1 MSKVLTERAGPRTGA
16 ASVTV
21 LALLIVA
28 GAGCSS
34 FNSAWKHAASAPG
47 AANDIQGRW
56 AGVWLSQTNGHTG
69 KLRCLMSKKTEGEYQ
84 ARFHAKYRKIL
95 SFGYTVPLAATN
107 VGSVYHFQ
115 GDADLGWYAGGLYH
129 YDGQATPTNFFS
141 VYRSKHD
148 GGVFQMQR
156 PERKQ

>member
-1 MSKVLTERAGPRTGA
+1 MLHEE
-16 ASVTV
+16 
-21 LALLIVA
+21 
-28 GAGCSS
+28 S
-34 FNSAWKHAASAPG
+34 FADPLENGAASAPG

-107 VGSVYHFQ
+107 VGGVYHFH

-129 YDGQATPTNFFS
+129 YEGQATETNFFS
-141 VYRSKHD
+141 VYRSRHD
-148 GGVFQMQR
+148 GGVFQMRR

>member
-1 MSKVLTERAGPRTGA
+1 MSKALTGRVGPRTGA
-16 ASVTV
+16 ANVTV
-21 LALLIVA
+21 LALLMLA

-34 FNSAWKHAASAPG
+34 FNSAWKHAASAPVP
-47 AANDIQGRW
+47 ANDIQGRW
-56 AGVWLSQTNGHTG
+56 EGVWLSQTNGHTG
-69 KLRCLMSKKTEGEYQ
+69 KLRCLVSKKTQGEYH

-107 VGSVYHFQ
+107 VGGVYHFH

-129 YDGQATPTNFFS
+129 YEGQATETNFFS
-141 VYRSKHD
+141 VYRSRHD
-148 GGVFQMQR
+148 GGVFQMRR